1 MLSRAFQAY
10 AAALTAMATIGLAA
24 HGAQAADMP
33 FGSAAPPLVQQP
45 VDLGTGWY
53 LRGDIGFVSE
63 KPVTLDADLS
73 ASQKRRSHYD
83 LTFGFGYKFNNWLRA
98 DVTYDWR
105 NASRVS
111 QAGTAPCVTDITG
124 GVVTTA
130 NCRVTAN
137 SSLKQ
142 HAILANGYIDLGQWS
157 GIAPY
162 VGAGV
167 GVATLRLGGAN
178 GYTLPGGGAPP
189 AAITDP
195 VSGLT
200 YNFNYANVLTKR
212 YYNVAYAL
220 MAGVAYDVTPNAKV
234 DLGYRYLNVGSYGA
248 LSPTTGKVTKK
259 ELDSHEVRLGVR
271 YMIDGAGL

>member
-53 LRGDIGFVSE
+53 LRGDIGFVNE
-63 KPVTLDADLS
+63 RAIALNADLS
-73 ASQKRRSHYD
+73 ASSRRRSLYD

-105 NASRVS
+105 NASRVNTT
-111 QAGTAPCVTDITG
+111 GTAPCVDALGAT
-124 GVVTTA
+124 VACSVMA
-130 NCRVTAN
+130 NT
-137 SSLKQ
+137 SLKQ
-142 HAILANGYIDLGQWS
+142 HVVLANGYIDLGNWS

-167 GVATLRLGGAN
+167 GVSTLRLGGVNA
-178 GYTLPGGGAPP
+178 YTLPGGGAPP
-189 AAITDP
+189 AIFD
-195 VSGLT
+195 
-200 YNFNYANVLTKR
+200 YAHVLTKR

-220 MAGVAYDVTPNAKV
+220 MAGVAYDISPNAKV

-271 YMIDGAGL
+271 YMIDGNGL